1 MAGEEEGAG
10 TCGAWLERIQISS
23 QAASVSHPHSLP
35 RGQHRLPHSVMHGER
50 GCDVTMSRVSPGPH
64 CHNVLVTLPRL
75 PRVGRGMGSGGRCG
89 SRAGARRGLGMY
101 RSMTR
106 SHASLEIRA
115 GKHHQP
121 HTCTRQSRG
130 TNHQCAPCVPRI
142 DILFGASESIIG
154 NRLAKSPTPVPG
166 PSLSFSIQTI
176 RSQV

>member
-1 MAGEEEGAG
+1 MLSECVGMCYKCDPEP
-10 TCGAWLERIQISS
+10 AWLGRRRRVPGHVGLGLRGSR
-23 QAASVSHPHSLP
+23 SVPRQHQFPIPPPPP

-50 GCDVTMSRVSPGPH
+50 GCDVTMSRVSPRPH

-101 RSMTR
+101 RSMTW

-121 HTCTRQSRG
+121 HTCTRKSRG
-130 TNHQCAPCVPRI
+130 TNHHCAMCAE
-142 DILFGASESIIG
+142 D
-154 NRLAKSPTPVPG
+154 
-166 PSLSFSIQTI
+166 
-176 RSQV
+176 